1 LPPWIPRSAG
11 RLPEEVA
18 SIHTA
23 VAAEAMNRIMKKITT
38 GITMKAT
45 MTNPRG
51 VMGKKRTRAMM
62 RILTGIMIA
71 TMKKRS
77 TGSPGD
83 GMKDTKRMR
92 TMAVAGVAAI
102 TRTRVP
108 VENIAGAGAR
118 ADDRATA
125 DVVVLPPWTRA
136 SKEGLP
142 AKAVVPITNAA
153 EPMVMTKGGGV
164 IAIIEAAAK
173 AGRNVVAAAVG
184 VVRPAFILRPVIPPA
199 DIPPA
204 VAHPVVAL
212 NRVTLGGSLPA
223 VRVAAAMAAGHRA
236 NHQIIAPGTTR
247 GFLGL

>member
-1 LPPWIPRSAG
+1 
-11 RLPEEVA
+11 
-18 SIHTA
+18 
-23 VAAEAMNRIMKKITT
+23 
-38 GITMKAT
+38 
-45 MTNPRG
+45 RG

-108 VENIAGAGAR
+108 VENIAGAGAK

-204 VAHPVVAL
+204 VAL